1 MGVQSEGNWKDGQG
15 PNRRALNAV
24 LRSPAMMGHRCRN
37 LIQWATYTHILDHS
51 VSHTDDGLRSGP
63 GSRQN

>member
-24 LRSPAMMGHRCRN
+24 PRSPAMMGHAAG
-37 LIQWATYTHILDHS
+37 I
-51 VSHTDDGLRSGP
+51 
-63 GSRQN
+63 